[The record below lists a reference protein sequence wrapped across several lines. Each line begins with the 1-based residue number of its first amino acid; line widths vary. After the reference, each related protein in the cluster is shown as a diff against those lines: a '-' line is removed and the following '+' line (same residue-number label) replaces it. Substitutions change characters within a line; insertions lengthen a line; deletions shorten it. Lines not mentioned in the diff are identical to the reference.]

1 MVERLGYIE
10 TGEVDPYVNLALE
23 YLLLEDV
30 SPGECILYLWQN
42 ERTVV
47 IGRNQNAADECNLAA
62 LEADGGHLA
71 RRLSGGGAVY
81 HDLGNLNFT
90 FIACDGWYDE
100 ALQTEVILRA
110 VRSLGIEAER
120 TGRND
125 LVVQGRKFSGHAYRH
140 LGDRSCHHGT
150 LLVQVDEQALSRYLT
165 PSPLKLRARGVSSV
179 RSRVVNLAD
188 LVDGL
193 VVEDLRRSLKDA
205 FVEVMGGGD
214 SDMRLEML
222 DPASFDGGRLEAVR
236 RGLASR
242 DWLFRRERALERSR
256 RARFPWGTVRLD
268 LTVRAGCIREA
279 TLWTDGLV
287 EDLPERVEQVLIG
300 CPLHEVELR
309 ERLETQA
316 GMAGEVACDLVS
328 LIMDGHEG

>member
-1 MVERLGYIE
+1 MAEGLLYIE
-10 TGEVDPYVNLALE
+10 TGEVDPYGNLALE

-30 SPGECILYLWQN
+30 SPGERILYLWQN

-47 IGRNQNAADECNLAA
+47 IGRNQNAADECDLAA

-110 VRSLGIEAER
+110 VRALGIDAER

-125 LVVQGRKFSGHAYRH
+125 LVVQGHKFSGHAYRH

-150 LLVQVDEQALSRYLT
+150 LLVRVDEQALSRYLT
-165 PSPLKLRARGVSSV
+165 PSPLKLRARGVPSV

-188 LVDGL
+188 LVEGL
-193 VVEDLRRSLKDA
+193 TVGDLRKSLKDA
-205 FVEVMGGGD
+205 FVEVMGEGSPD
-214 SDMRLEML
+214 VRLEVL
-222 DPASFDGGRLEAVR
+222 DPAFLDGRRLGEIR
-236 RGLASR
+236 RTLASQ
-242 DWLFRRERALERSR
+242 DWLFRRERTLGWSR

-268 LTVRAGCIREA
+268 LTVRAGRIQEA
-279 TLWTDGLV
+279 TLWTDGLA
-287 EDLPERVEQVLIG
+287 EELPEHVERALVG
-300 CPLHEVELR
+300 CPLHEADLR
-309 ERLETQA
+309 ERFETKA
-316 GMAGEVACDLVS
+316 GMTGEVACDLVS
-328 LIMDGHEG
+328 LIMDGHGE